1 MTTKNMI
8 ELSNLTKVYQKGGAG
23 EVKAV
28 DDVFLEVAEGEFLTI
43 LGPSGS
49 GKTTLLNLI
58 GGLDNPTGGTV
69 MLDGQE
75 LSKLSEGELV
85 RVRRE
90 KIGFVF
96 QAFNLIPTFSAL
108 ENVEAALA
116 PTGMPKNERL
126 ERSNELLKLVK
137 LEQRVNH
144 LPAELSTGEQ
154 QRVAIARAFA
164 NKPRVLLFDEP
175 TGNLDTKS
183 GKEILN
189 ICHRASKEQGQTVVA
204 VTHAA
209 YIRRYTDRL
218 LFMRDGKL
226 LSQIPQEEFE
236 EPV

>member
-1 MTTKNMI
+1 MTTKNII
-8 ELSNLTKVYQKGGAG
+8 ELSNLTKTYQKGSGG

-28 DDVFLEVAEGEFLTI
+28 DDVSLQVAEGEFLTV

-58 GGLDNPTGGTV
+58 GGLDKPTCGTV
-69 MLDGQE
+69 TLDG
-75 LSKLSEGELV
+75 LDLTKLKESELV
-85 RVRRE
+85 KVRRQ
-90 KIGFVF
+90 KVGFVF

-116 PTGMPKNERL
+116 PTDMPKRGRL
-126 ERSNELLKLVK
+126 ERSNKLLELVG
-137 LEQRVNH
+137 LEQRANH
-144 LPAELSTGEQ
+144 LPAELSAGEQ

-164 NKPRVLLFDEP
+164 NKPRVLLLDEP

-183 GKEILN
+183 GKEILE
-189 ICHRASKEQGQTVVA
+189 ICHDASREQGQTVVA

-209 YIRRYTDRL
+209 YVRKFTDRL

-226 LSQIPQEEFE
+226 FSQNHPEEFD
-236 EPV
+236 EPT